1 MDWLWISIG
10 AILMVVGLIGCILP
24 IIPGPPISFFGLLMM
39 QLTEKYGFSSKFILI
54 WALVATAVTVLDYV
68 VPVWG
73 TKKYGGSKKGVWGSM
88 IGLFLGLLFFPPLGI
103 IIGPFMGAF
112 VGELM
117 AGKQSSDALRSGFGS
132 FLGFLAG
139 TLLKIIASGWMF
151 WAFFAQLF

>member
-1 MDWLWISIG
+1 MDWIWISIG
-10 AILMVVGLIGCILP
+10 GILMIIGLIGCVLP

-39 QLTEKYGFSSKFILI
+39 QLTEKYAFSGKFLII
-54 WALVATAVTVLDYV
+54 WAVVATVVTVLDYV

-88 IGLFLGLLFFPPLGI
+88 IGLFLGLIFFPPLGI
-103 IIGPFMGAF
+103 IIGPFLGAV

-117 AGKQSSDALRSGFGS
+117 AGKQSSEALRSGFGS

-139 TLLKIIASGWMF
+139 TLLKIIASGWMLWEF
-151 WAFFAQLF
+151 VAQLI